1 MPRDL
6 DTPMPR
12 IPVMGLVSGL
22 LTVVA
27 ASSAAWSPVKAQ
39 PVADAKGA
47 YLRIGAGVRWPESTV
62 LKDQDCS
69 STNPPALFGCGKGN
83 DGDRLGA
90 DGAFRQSPQ
99 VDLAVG
105 YRWSPWLRTE
115 ALLNWSPQ
123 LTYEGQSN
131 FLGPAGSNQPVSASG
146 HALAGFA
153 VVYVDA
159 PPVVGVRPFL
169 GAGLGAARTE
179 LGDVTYRFPGI
190 AADATTTTQGG
201 TSTSLAYLLT
211 AGVSLPLSE
220 RIALDLAYRW
230 TDFGTVKTRTGTAEI
245 VRPNRKTSLT
255 IGGTEMDWT
264 SQAVLASLR
273 FRF

>member
-6 DTPMPR
+6 DAAMSR
-12 IPVMGLVSGL
+12 IPVMGLVSAV

-27 ASSAAWSPVKAQ
+27 ASSAAWSPVMAQ

-47 YLRIGAGVRWPESTV
+47 YLRIGAGVQWPESSL

-99 VDLAVG
+99 ADLAVG

-123 LTYEGQSN
+123 LSYQGQSN

-146 HALAGFA
+146 QALAGFA

-159 PPVVGVRPFL
+159 PPVLGVHPFV
-169 GAGLGAARTE
+169 GAGLGAARTQ

-190 AADATTTTQGG
+190 AGDASTITQGG
-201 TSTSLAYLLT
+201 TSTSFAYLLT
-211 AGVSLPLSE
+211 AGVSLPVSE
-220 RIALDLAYRW
+220 RIALELAYRW
-230 TDFGTVKTRTGTAEI
+230 TDFGSVKTRTGSAEI

-273 FRF
+273 YRF

>member
-1 MPRDL
+1 
-6 DTPMPR
+6 
-12 IPVMGLVSGL
+12 
-22 LTVVA
+22 
-27 ASSAAWSPVKAQ
+27 VKAQ

-47 YLRIGAGVRWPESTV
+47 YLRIGAGVQWPESSV
-62 LKDQDCS
+62 LQDQDCS
-69 STNPPALFGCGKGN
+69 STSPPALFGCGKGN

-90 DGAFRQSPQ
+90 DGAFRQSPL

-123 LTYEGQSN
+123 LTYQGQSN
-131 FLGPAGSNQPVSASG
+131 FLGAAGSNQPVRASG
-146 HALAGFA
+146 QALSGFA

-159 PPVVGVRPFL
+159 PPVVGMQPFV
-169 GAGLGAARTE
+169 GAGLGAARTQ

-190 AADATTTTQGG
+190 AADASTITQGG
-201 TSTSLAYLLT
+201 TSTSFAYLLT
-211 AGVSLPLSE
+211 AGVSLPVSE
-220 RIALDLAYRW
+220 RIALELAYRW
-230 TDFGTVKTRTGTAEI
+230 TDFGSVKTRSGSAEI
-245 VRPNRKTSLT
+245 VRPNRQTSLT
-255 IGGTEMDWT
+255 IGGTEMDWR

>member
-1 MPRDL
+1 
-6 DTPMPR
+6 MPR
-12 IPVMGLVSGL
+12 IPVMGLVAAG

-27 ASSAAWSPVKAQ
+27 ASSAAWSPVMAQ

-47 YLRIGAGVRWPESTV
+47 YLRIGAGVQWPESSL
-62 LKDQDCS
+62 LKDQECS

-99 VDLAVG
+99 ADLAVG

-123 LTYEGQSN
+123 LTYQGQSN

-146 HALAGFA
+146 QALAGYA

-159 PPVVGVRPFL
+159 PPVVGVQPFV
-169 GAGLGAARTE
+169 GAGFGAARTQ

-190 AADATTTTQGG
+190 AGDASTIMQGG
-201 TSTSLAYLLT
+201 TSTSFAYLLT
-211 AGVSLPLSE
+211 AGVSLPVSE
-220 RIALDLAYRW
+220 RIALELAYRW
-230 TDFGTVKTRTGTAEI
+230 TDFGTVKTRTGTAQI
-245 VRPNRKTSLT
+245 VRPNRKTNLT

>member
-12 IPVMGLVSGL
+12 IPVMGLVAAG

-27 ASSAAWSPVKAQ
+27 ASSAAWSPVMAQ

-47 YLRIGAGVRWPESTV
+47 YLRIGAGVQWPESSL

-90 DGAFRQSPQ
+90 DGAFRQSPL

-123 LTYEGQSN
+123 LTYQGQSN
-131 FLGPAGSNQPVSASG
+131 FLGAGSDQPVSASG
-146 HALAGFA
+146 QGLSGFA

-159 PPVVGVRPFL
+159 PPVLGVHPFV
-169 GAGLGAARTE
+169 GAGLGAARTQ

-190 AADATTTTQGG
+190 AGDASTITQGG
-201 TSTSLAYLLT
+201 TSTSFAYLLT
-211 AGVSLPLSE
+211 AGVSLPVSE
-220 RIALDLAYRW
+220 RIALELAYRW
-230 TDFGTVKTRTGTAEI
+230 TDFGSVKTRTGSAEI
-245 VRPNRKTSLT
+245 VRPSRKTSLT

-273 FRF
+273 YRF

>member
-1 MPRDL
+1 MPRDH

-12 IPVMGLVSGL
+12 IPVMGLVAAG

-27 ASSAAWSPVKAQ
+27 ASSAAWSPVMAQ

-47 YLRIGAGVRWPESTV
+47 YLRIGAGVQWPESSL

-90 DGAFRQSPQ
+90 DGVFRQSPL

-115 ALLNWSPQ
+115 ALMNWSPQ
-123 LTYEGQSN
+123 LTYQGQSN
-131 FLGPAGSNQPVSASG
+131 FLGAAGSNQPVSASG

-169 GAGLGAARTE
+169 GAGLGAARTQ

-190 AADATTTTQGG
+190 AGDASTITQGG

-211 AGVSLPLSE
+211 AGVSLPVSE
-220 RIALDLAYRW
+220 RIALELAYRW

>member
-12 IPVMGLVSGL
+12 IPVMGLVAAG

-27 ASSAAWSPVKAQ
+27 ASSAAWSPVMAQ

-47 YLRIGAGVRWPESTV
+47 YLRIGAGVQWPESSL

-99 VDLAVG
+99 ADLAVG

-123 LTYEGQSN
+123 LSYQGQSN

-146 HALAGFA
+146 QALAGFA

-159 PPVVGVRPFL
+159 PPVLGVHPFV
-169 GAGLGAARTE
+169 GAGLGAARTQ

-190 AADATTTTQGG
+190 AGDASTITQGG
-201 TSTSLAYLLT
+201 TSTSFAYLLT
-211 AGVSLPLSE
+211 AGVSLPVSE
-220 RIALDLAYRW
+220 RIALELAYRW
-230 TDFGTVKTRTGTAEI
+230 TDFGSVKTRTGSAEI
-245 VRPNRKTSLT
+245 VRPSRKTSLT
-255 IGGTEMDWT
+255 IGGTELDWT

-273 FRF
+273 YRF